1 MKLKKNIKFAIKI
14 KIKKFLNIA
23 IIKYK
28 GVLIYA
34 KILLV
39 PLFS

>member
-1 MKLKKNIKFAIKI
+1 MKFKKIAKFAL
-14 KIKKFLNIA
+14 KIKKEILNIA
-23 IIKYK
+23 TIKYK